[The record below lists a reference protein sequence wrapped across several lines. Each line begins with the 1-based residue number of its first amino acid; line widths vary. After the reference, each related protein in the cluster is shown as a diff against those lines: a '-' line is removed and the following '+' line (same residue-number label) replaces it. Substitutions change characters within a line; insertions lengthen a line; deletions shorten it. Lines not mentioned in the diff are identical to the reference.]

1 MFLGILNPDF
11 KVESLNLKTLE
22 SGEFCF
28 VNDFLLN
35 PDIFLDPACELL
47 SLR

>member
-1 MFLGILNPDF
+1 MFPGILNPDF
-11 KVESLNLKTLE
+11 KVETLNLKTLE
-22 SGEFCF
+22 EFCF
-28 VNDFLLN
+28 VKDFLLN